1 MKNIA
6 MKNIARFLIACAFV
20 GFMVGCSTRV
30 NVSETYI
37 NESINEAPQ
46 TQIVQGA
53 LQSAPIPPLQSAPL
67 QIINANDKSVIDAN
81 DFANTQ
87 YVSIIF
93 DSEVLYGGIYDENTN
108 LYKSPDRRI
117 SFEIKEKDTLEIR
130 EIYKQ
135 LSFTIKNF
143 SDGDFNIYLSKNPTK
158 EVAIV
163 LNINQSMLLY
173 IDALRDIAPF
183 IAKHILGDREKQ
195 FAKITLVTFS
205 HLDVDDLGTFY
216 DSQDFLNITN
226 RLKYNAK
233 SMDNMVNLSLIRAMQ
248 NFTKFNGLAKEIYL
262 ITNGAPD
269 DPQNDNTML
278 FFATSLAKSPKDM
291 SPVKIHIF
299 LPLPFQSRQSEQEN
313 IRLLTK
319 IAESTGGSFNM
330 TNSIEEFKDKVLTT
344 SNDGKPVDRHE
355 IDNQIR
361 IIEGI
366 KVFDPESK

>member
-1 MKNIA
+1 MKNII
-6 MKNIARFLIACAFV
+6 MKSIARFLIACAFV

-37 NESINEAPQ
+37 DEAINEAAQAP
-46 TQIVQGA
+46 IV
-53 LQSAPIPPLQSAPL
+53 QSAPLSPLQSAPL

-81 DFANTQ
+81 EFANTQ

-93 DSEVLYGGIYDENTN
+93 DSEVLYGGIYDESTN
-108 LYKSPDRRI
+108 LYKSPNRRI
-117 SFEIKEKDTLEIR
+117 SFEIKGKDTLEVR

-135 LSFTIKNF
+135 ISFTIKNF

-163 LNINQSMLLY
+163 LNINQSMFLY
-173 IDALRDIAPF
+173 ISALRDIAPF
-183 IAKHILGDREKQ
+183 IAKHILGDRETQ

-216 DSQDFLNITN
+216 DAQDFLNTTN
-226 RLKYNAK
+226 KLKYNAK
-233 SMDNMVNLSLIRAMQ
+233 SMDNMVNLSLIKAMR
-248 NFTKFNGLAKEIYL
+248 NFTKFNGLAKEVYL

-299 LPLPFQSRQSEQEN
+299 SPLPFQSRQSEQEN

-361 IIEGI
+361 AIETI
-366 KVFDPESK
+366 KIYDPESK